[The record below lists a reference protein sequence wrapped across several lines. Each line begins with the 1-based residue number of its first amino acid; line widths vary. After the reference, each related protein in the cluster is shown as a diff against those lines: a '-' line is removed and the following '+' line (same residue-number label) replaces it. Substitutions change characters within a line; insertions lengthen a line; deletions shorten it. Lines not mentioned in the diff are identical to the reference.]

1 MVILDTNIIIDHL
14 RLGNPANSIFANIMN
29 KHPKKDLAISIITV
43 QELYGGQSTRENEVG
58 RAIIGMISQLK
69 ILPYTHDVAK
79 YAGEIARDLNSPIS
93 LADAAIAATT
103 LLNKA
108 RLLTLNKKDFQG
120 IKNLE
125 FA

>member
-1 MVILDTNIIIDHL
+1 
-14 RLGNPANSIFANIMN
+14 
-29 KHPKKDLAISIITV
+29 
-43 QELYGGQSTRENEVG
+43 
-58 RAIIGMISQLK
+58 MISQLK

>member
-1 MVILDTNIIIDHL
+1 MILDTNIIIDHL